1 MVAVPEFAGGAM
13 ENYGLIIYLVL
24 RDDLQSTA
32 ARMQRVGYVLNEIL
46 ASLLIFWDTE
56 KGFYSMSVNLDGEQ
70 DVSPLLSIFLLSAID
85 V

>member
-1 MVAVPEFAGGAM
+1 MLTCFWSFRYFSTPCPLPKLDMVAVPEFAGGAM

-46 ASLLIFWDTE
+46 ASLLIF
-56 KGFYSMSVNLDGEQ
+56 
-70 DVSPLLSIFLLSAID
+70 
-85 V
+85 